1 MHVKHTGLKVSYPLF
16 YWMCIAT
23 MVASLLVSL
32 SSAQANAPDDEDISS
47 TIISRD
53 VMVEQGDTL
62 RSIASEQL
70 GRAGYAPML
79 AEFNALVESAPL
91 VPGNIIRIPI
101 HVPARG
107 EFAEAVYVKGNVTV
121 VRNTSGS
128 SSATASVIPVASD
141 AGVPLQRN
149 EQIMSGDTII
159 TGSNS
164 YVSISFSTGTVI
176 NLQPGT
182 TATLQ
187 RLNCLPD
194 DDSCLIEI
202 NTQDGKI
209 TSDVESRG
217 SQPVEFRINTP
228 YASAAVR
235 GTVFDVDASEDL
247 KVGVTE
253 GAVELYAERAST
265 ALDTGFGS
273 IARPG
278 QSPTGP
284 IALLPAPV
292 FKHIPARLAPGDTVA
307 WWSFA
312 AAQGY
317 GALLSTD
324 EAAIEALE
332 SFEIEENTIGFD
344 SIASGDYYL
353 TVRALDADGLQGFK
367 SNTKITIAE
376 IDPDLEPVTTVIS
389 QQGQEFLVSVEN
401 GPEIARGYEIQ
412 VASDSSFSE
421 PLMTADVDEKGSAF
435 FRVNQDQVFARAR
448 IILDPYTVSAFGQSS
463 SAQRQ

>member
-1 MHVKHTGLKVSYPLF
+1 
-16 YWMCIAT
+16 
-23 MVASLLVSL
+23 
-32 SSAQANAPDDEDISS
+32 
-47 TIISRD
+47 
-53 VMVEQGDTL
+53 
-62 RSIASEQL
+62 
-70 GRAGYAPML
+70 
-79 AEFNALVESAPL
+79 
-91 VPGNIIRIPI
+91 
-101 HVPARG
+101 
-107 EFAEAVYVKGNVTV
+107 
-121 VRNTSGS
+121 
-128 SSATASVIPVASD
+128 
-141 AGVPLQRN
+141 
-149 EQIMSGDTII
+149 
-159 TGSNS
+159 
-164 YVSISFSTGTVI
+164 
-176 NLQPGT
+176 
-182 TATLQ
+182 
-187 RLNCLPD
+187 
-194 DDSCLIEI
+194 
-202 NTQDGKI
+202 
-209 TSDVESRG
+209 
-217 SQPVEFRINTP
+217 
-228 YASAAVR
+228 
-235 GTVFDVDASEDL
+235 
-247 KVGVTE
+247 
-253 GAVELYAERAST
+253 
-265 ALDTGFGS
+265 
-273 IARPG
+273 
-278 QSPTGP
+278 
-284 IALLPAPV
+284 V